1 LANVHQSAAPS
12 RTNPAITTR
21 AFVMLNADVR
31 EPGLEETGYYDPKT
45 QTWIGGR
52 ELGLSSGS
60 TRRNPSGVFAY
71 QTDD

>member
-1 LANVHQSAAPS
+1 
-12 RTNPAITTR
+12 
-21 AFVMLNADVR
+21 MLNADVR
-31 EPGLEETGYYDPKT
+31 EPDLEEAGHYDPGT

-52 ELGLSSGS
+52 RLGLSSGS